1 MAQLTLERSGM
12 SGLSLETAGK
22 TLKCILPSLEAA
34 FVPVDKAS
42 NGFTRVGL
50 VLLGKD
56 KVTSLSFLRA

>member
-1 MAQLTLERSGM
+1 M

-50 VLLGKD
+50 VFSGKGQSHLA
-56 KVTSLSFLRA
+56 VLSHSEPEPSTRCW